1 MPFFSE
7 GLARVQLNDQEKFYM
22 AGRQFWRTFQSWV
35 QNRTYCQAKALSL
48 IIYWGIW
55 FTKNN
60 ALFQDKSIIPKVVA
74 SQSLG
79 ILSQF
84 PQEKEG
90 GSLWNI
96 TEEVINKNF
105 PWGLFDGAAQGSPT
119 KCGGE

>member
-1 MPFFSE
+1 MTRKNFIWQ
-7 GLARVQLNDQEKFYM
+7 GDNLDD
-22 AGRQFWRTFQSWV
+22 TFQSWV

-90 GSLWNI
+90 GSLRNI